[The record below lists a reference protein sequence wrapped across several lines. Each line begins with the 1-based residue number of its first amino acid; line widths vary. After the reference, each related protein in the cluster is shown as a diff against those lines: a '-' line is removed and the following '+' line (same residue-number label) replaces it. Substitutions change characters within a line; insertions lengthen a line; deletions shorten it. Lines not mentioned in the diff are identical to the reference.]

1 MSSGFWVWAFRRT
14 WLQGLWV
21 YGVRL
26 QNQFLVSGS
35 RIQILFVL
43 AWAVPILFDASQ
55 TPSQNSRYPKLQ
67 RALVSGHLLRSH
79 VIAALVW
86 NPGPAVDED

>member
-1 MSSGFWVWAFRRT
+1 MSSGFWVWEFRRT
-14 WLQGLWV
+14 WLQGLRV

-43 AWAVPILFDASQ
+43 AWAVPILFARQ
-55 TPSQNSRYPKLQ
+55 TRPWNLMHPKPLHRTPDTRNSNVPLFQDTY
-67 RALVSGHLLRSH
+67 
-79 VIAALVW
+79 
-86 NPGPAVDED
+86 